1 MKKLLQ
7 QIGMFLAIGILLV
20 CEGVPV
26 FASDAEPQRVIKIG
40 YIDYQGFIESS
51 GNGSYKGYGVDYL
64 NEIAKYT
71 GWKYEYVH
79 GTWSELLDKV
89 EHGEIDFLC
98 HAQSTEE
105 RRQKFLFSKY
115 AVGSESSI
123 LYVRKEDE
131 RYYYNDFQNFNGMRI
146 AFLKNSFQN
155 DAFHEY
161 AESNH
166 FTYESVYFSSE
177 EETFNALQRKEVDGV
192 AMGSLALQTNAKV
205 VGKFGS
211 DPFYFIT
218 GKTNRDLMKKID
230 NALGEMLAE
239 NPYFEANLY
248 NEYYMY
254 HGVSADVLFTREEME
269 FIQSADTI
277 KIAIIP
283 NRIPISN
290 MNEEGTAEGIV
301 IDIMNTIAQRSGL
314 KFQYMVAPA
323 GTQAADYV
331 GEHPDTLLA
340 GVMTDNP
347 NFDLNKLNVSDCFY
361 ESNVILTTRIGNT
374 YQMDSPNVH
383 YTLAIPQ
390 SYSALQSYIESEFP
404 QFNIVKYKTTAE
416 CMKAVLGGD
425 ADFVA
430 QNINIITPM
439 LQDPHYEGLVALPT
453 FFMDEKLSVLG
464 ERTEKNEMVLAILNK
479 CIATLSEKE
488 ISQITV
494 NHTVTNT
501 YTPSLLDMLYKYRV
515 PFIMVLILVLL
526 VMAMLIRLS
535 ETRKRHLNQM
545 LHKNEELAEATE
557 RANHANESKSRFLA
571 QMSHEIRTPMNAII
585 GLTTIA
591 KNEIHDADKI
601 TEDLVKIEGSSKI
614 LLSIINDVLDM
625 SAIESNKLKIA
636 HETFNFKKVLSDI
649 SNLYYTQCKQKK
661 IQFDM
666 RLNGITHEE
675 LIGDAL
681 RVNQILLNLL
691 SNAVKFTQSG
701 GEVSV
706 LVSQTDARESK
717 VFIRFVVSDTGC
729 GISEEMQSRLFM
741 PFEQASAM
749 TAQKHGGSG
758 LGLSIAKNLTDMMK
772 GSIHVESK
780 VGVGTAFTVELPFD
794 VPVSAGVLQTEI
806 KEIQLQDIRVLV
818 IDDDRETCEY
828 TSIVL
833 SRIGVEHATATS
845 GEEALMMLGDAEDK
859 GKPYTLCFV
868 DWKMPGMDG
877 LEVTKAI
884 REIFDED
891 TIIIIVS
898 AFDLNEI
905 EAEGTAAGVNF
916 FISKPLFQS
925 SVFDLLMKISGG
937 KYTKLTADEIVYDLS
952 GHKVLIAEDVALNME
967 VAIKLLS
974 MVGVEADCAEDGA
987 QAVRIFEASKPGTYD
1002 AILLDIHM
1010 PVMNGYQAA
1019 RKIRASEHAQAK
1031 NMPIYAMTANAFTED
1046 ISDALAAGM
1055 NGHIAKPI
1063 DTEILYKTLKD
1074 AFENS

>member
-1 MKKLLQ
+1 M
-7 QIGMFLAIGILLV
+7 
-20 CEGVPV
+20 
-26 FASDAEPQRVIKIG
+26 
-40 YIDYQGFIESS
+40 
-51 GNGSYKGYGVDYL
+51 
-64 NEIAKYT
+64 
-71 GWKYEYVH
+71 
-79 GTWSELLDKV
+79 
-89 EHGEIDFLC
+89 
-98 HAQSTEE
+98 
-105 RRQKFLFSKY
+105 
-115 AVGSESSI
+115 
-123 LYVRKEDE
+123 
-131 RYYYNDFQNFNGMRI
+131 
-146 AFLKNSFQN
+146 
-155 DAFHEY
+155 
-161 AESNH
+161 
-166 FTYESVYFSSE
+166 
-177 EETFNALQRKEVDGV
+177 
-192 AMGSLALQTNAKV
+192 
-205 VGKFGS
+205 
-211 DPFYFIT
+211 
-218 GKTNRDLMKKID
+218 
-230 NALGEMLAE
+230 
-239 NPYFEANLY
+239 
-248 NEYYMY
+248 
-254 HGVSADVLFTREEME
+254 
-269 FIQSADTI
+269 
-277 KIAIIP
+277 
-283 NRIPISN
+283 
-290 MNEEGTAEGIV
+290 
-301 IDIMNTIAQRSGL
+301 
-314 KFQYMVAPA
+314 
-323 GTQAADYV
+323 
-331 GEHPDTLLA
+331 
-340 GVMTDNP
+340 
-347 NFDLNKLNVSDCFY
+347 
-361 ESNVILTTRIGNT
+361 
-374 YQMDSPNVH
+374 
-383 YTLAIPQ
+383 
-390 SYSALQSYIESEFP
+390 
-404 QFNIVKYKTTAE
+404 
-416 CMKAVLGGD
+416 
-425 ADFVA
+425 
-430 QNINIITPM
+430 
-439 LQDPHYEGLVALPT
+439 
-453 FFMDEKLSVLG
+453 
-464 ERTEKNEMVLAILNK
+464 
-479 CIATLSEKE
+479 
-488 ISQITV
+488 
-494 NHTVTNT
+494 
-501 YTPSLLDMLYKYRV
+501 
-515 PFIMVLILVLL
+515 
-526 VMAMLIRLS
+526 
-535 ETRKRHLNQM
+535 
-545 LHKNEELAEATE
+545 
-557 RANHANESKSRFLA
+557 
-571 QMSHEIRTPMNAII
+571 
-585 GLTTIA
+585 
-591 KNEIHDADKI
+591 
-601 TEDLVKIEGSSKI
+601 
-614 LLSIINDVLDM
+614 
-625 SAIESNKLKIA
+625 
-636 HETFNFKKVLSDI
+636 
-649 SNLYYTQCKQKK
+649 
-661 IQFDM
+661 
-666 RLNGITHEE
+666 
-675 LIGDAL
+675 
-681 RVNQILLNLL
+681 
-691 SNAVKFTQSG
+691 
-701 GEVSV
+701 

-1031 NMPIYAMTANAFTED
+1031 TMPIYAMTANAFTED